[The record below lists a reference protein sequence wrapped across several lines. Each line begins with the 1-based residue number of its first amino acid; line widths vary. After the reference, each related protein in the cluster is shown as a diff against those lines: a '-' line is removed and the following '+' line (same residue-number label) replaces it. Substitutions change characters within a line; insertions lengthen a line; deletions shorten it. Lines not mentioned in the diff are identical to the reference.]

1 MLISEK
7 GIERLDTSEGHL
19 FEKPGGGSS
28 AIYGPD
34 GVQLTKDMDECTEGV
49 LYANIDLDDI
59 LKVKSFL
66 DGCGHYG
73 RPDLL
78 WLGVDPVAKN
88 HVRS

>member
-19 FEKPGGGSS
+19 FEKLGGGSS

-34 GVQLTKDMDECTEGV
+34 GVQLTEDMDECTEGI
-49 LYANIDLDDI
+49 LYADIDLDDI
-59 LKVKSFL
+59 LKAKSFL
-66 DGCGHYG
+66 DVCGHYG

-78 WLGVDPVAKN
+78 WLGVDPATKN

>member
-1 MLISEK
+1 MFISEK

-49 LYANIDLDDI
+49 GGSIRARVYEPRRLE
-59 LKVKSFL
+59 
-66 DGCGHYG
+66 
-73 RPDLL
+73 RE
-78 WLGVDPVAKN
+78 
-88 HVRS
+88 